1 MKYYVAEDKSHKADS
16 VIVDRAATATTFNR
30 PEIAASTRPADSS
43 DKVDVINQKLANFCA
58 VQSMTKFEYGN
69 IRAEKRDAENGERAY
84 TIQQTA
90 IYATSQSGRFA
101 AGKSSERERDPD
113 SSWRDPG
120 KMYRSERNGGAIEF
134 AARADLDVV
143 SHYRCYMSPRH
154 CYRLP
159 PQRTKQPLL
168 GLCVPNRYINVPT
181 RAIVGFTPRNS
192 KPPIKEPNAPEKR
205 EKKDEKKDKE
215 KKKPVIRTD
224 GESVDSSENR
234 AKMVADDNPRSDPDV
249 AFRYEWGV
257 KLAEE
262 QLAVEAAND
271 NDKFGEKGQRYV
283 TKRLWGVNLKQP
295 NSAPLATANSGGGAE
310 KAQNASSISKSG
322 DTTIDGAKGNAG
334 TALNDSAKKSDAL
347 SLKGTIAKYLST
359 PSYQTGSIDDL
370 VGTQQDSG
378 DASSYLNSEELR
390 KIMRTSPNML
400 KEIVVDNEFNIPKG
414 ADVDAEITA
423 WRNLMMRS
431 GPVIKEN
438 YLPVDNVENL
448 EMMSIRPE
456 APQPKLDVQV
466 VRSTEDN
473 LKNKEIEQPTSK
485 DGLLKTSSKSAG
497 IKRVGSPDSYFI
509 GKKLHT
515 MSTQIRHVH
524 QHTNSVIQQHI
535 ELLPSNFAS
544 TNFFST
550 NLEDSMSEK
559 MINEAS
565 NQQSNRQMDAKTQN
579 KENDPNLTNTL
590 NAKRSLPLVESQTL
604 SSGDQ
609 KQADADFAKTLDI
622 IADKEMEI
630 STQMNQLQKTGR
642 KKTAHLSDS
651 IVSSEYTQKNKS
663 RYENEDVQDEIK
675 HYEKSYT
682 NYVDL
687 HDKGATNGDFNNLST
702 DNDSIKS
709 DAIKSAK
716 GDSSSKDDD
725 VILDSNVKDVNDDL
739 SKDYSIDGDY
749 VRLPGDPYPYS
760 KENLDKWR
768 VPHSKNLVYEP
779 WKRETSRSSD
789 FPTVARSTL
798 RNANDAYTNIAG
810 EPRDSHAGNAVMETS
825 GSDGDGGAGTR
836 KRMGQTDGFHV
847 SSRDQ
852 RVVSDCLRG
861 DAADALGLRQWTE
874 AFSRLDIGEKINE
887 AVRSGDNARYE

>member
-16 VIVDRAATATTFNR
+16 VIVDRAATATTFNQ

-43 DKVDVINQKLANFCA
+43 DKVDVINQKLTNFCA

-84 TIQQTA
+84 AIQRSA
-90 IYATSQSGRFA
+90 IYAASQSGHFA
-101 AGKSSERERDPD
+101 AGKTSERGRDPD
-113 SSWRDPG
+113 SSWCDPG
-120 KMYRSERNGGAIEF
+120 KIYRFERNSGAIEF
-134 AARADLDVV
+134 VARDDLDVA

-159 PQRTKQPLL
+159 PQWTKQPLL

-181 RAIVGFTPRNS
+181 RAIVSFAPRNS

-224 GESVDSSENR
+224 GESVSVDSGENR
-234 AKMVADDNPRSDPDV
+234 AEMVANDNPRSDPDV

-262 QLAVEAAND
+262 QLAVEAGHD
-271 NDKFGEKGQRYV
+271 NEKGQRYV

-295 NSAPLATANSGGGAE
+295 DIATANSERGAE
-310 KAQNASSISKSG
+310 KPQNASSIFKSG
-322 DTTIDGAKGNAG
+322 NRPTIDRAKGDAG
-334 TALNDSAKKSDAL
+334 TALKDTTAE
-347 SLKGTIAKYLST
+347 YLSI
-359 PSYQTGSIDDL
+359 PSYQTDSSDDFA
-370 VGTQQDSG
+370 TQQDTD
-378 DASSYLNSEELR
+378 DASSYLNSKELR
-390 KIMRTSPNML
+390 KIMETSPNML
-400 KEIVVDNEFNIPKG
+400 KETIIVDEFNVPERAG
-414 ADVDAEITA
+414 VDAEITA

-431 GPVIKEN
+431 DSEIKEN
-438 YLPVDNVENL
+438 YLSVDNMENL

-456 APQPKLDVQV
+456 APQPKLDVQIV
-466 VRSTEDN
+466 KSEDN
-473 LKNKEIEQPTSK
+473 SNDKEI
-485 DGLLKTSSKSAG
+485 KSASRDTSLKSVG
-497 IKRVGSPDSYFI
+497 VKRVGSPRRPDNYSI

-524 QHTNSVIQQHI
+524 QHTNSIIQQHI
-535 ELLPSNFAS
+535 ELLSSNFAS

-550 NLEDSMSEK
+550 NSEDSMSK

-565 NQQSNRQMDAKTQN
+565 NQQGKRQMDSKIQN
-579 KENDPNLTNTL
+579 KGNDSNSNIL
-590 NAKRSLPLVESQTL
+590 NDRRSLLFVESQTL
-604 SSGDQ
+604 SSSDQ
-609 KQADADFAKTLDI
+609 EQADADFTKTLDI
-622 IADKEMEI
+622 ITDKEMEI
-630 STQMNQLQKTGR
+630 SMQMNQLQKTGR
-642 KKTAHLSDS
+642 KKIAHLSDS
-651 IVSSEYTQKNKS
+651 IVSSEFTEKNKS
-663 RYENEDVQDEIK
+663 RYENEDVQDETK
-675 HYEKSYT
+675 HYEKTYT

-687 HDKGATNGDFNNLST
+687 HDRDVTYGDFNNLST
-702 DNDSIKS
+702 DNDSIKL
-709 DAIKSAK
+709 DAIESAAE
-716 GDSSSKDDD
+716 DSKSKDDD
-725 VILDSNVKDVNDDL
+725 VIFDSNVKDVKDDL
-739 SKDYSIDGDY
+739 KKDYIIDGNY

-768 VPHSKNLVYEP
+768 VPHSKNLVNKS
-779 WKRETSRSSD
+779 WKRETSCSSD

-798 RNANDAYTNIAG
+798 RNANDAYTNTAG

-825 GSDGDGGAGTR
+825 GSDGDGGASTR

-874 AFSRLDIGEKINE
+874 AFSRIDIAEKMNE